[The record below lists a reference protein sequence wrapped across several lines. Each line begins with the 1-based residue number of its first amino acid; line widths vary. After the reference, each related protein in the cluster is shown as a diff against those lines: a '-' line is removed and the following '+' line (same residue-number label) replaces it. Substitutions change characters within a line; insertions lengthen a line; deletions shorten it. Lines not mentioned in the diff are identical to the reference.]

1 MTVTPKDIY
10 DAYPGSDLLAIAP
23 PEENETFEAY
33 KKRVGGNKGILAC
46 GDTLFA
52 FLLFEAQDE
61 NDPDEVI
68 RRFDMA
74 VADIEQVVTEIANKY
89 DFEEKTDE

>member
-1 MTVTPKDIY
+1 MKVTPKDIY
-10 DAYPGSDLLAIAP
+10 DAYPAADLLALEP

-61 NDPDEVI
+61 SDPDEVI
-68 RRFDMA
+68 RRFDTA
-74 VADIEQVVTEIANKY
+74 VSDIEQVVEALANKY
-89 DFEEKTDE
+89 DKEKN

>member
-10 DAYPGSDLLAIAP
+10 DAYPGSDLLALEP
-23 PEENETFEAY
+23 PEENETFAAY
-33 KKRVGGNKGILAC
+33 KKRMGGNKGILAC

-61 NDPDEVI
+61 SEPDEVI
-68 RRFDMA
+68 RLFDRA
-74 VADIEQVVTEIANKY
+74 VADIEQVVETLALKF
-89 DFEEKTDE
+89 DKEKDQ

>member
-10 DAYPGSDLLAIAP
+10 DAYPGSDLLAIGP

-52 FLLFEAQDE
+52 FLLFEAADE
-61 NDPDEVI
+61 SSNPDEVI
-68 RRFDMA
+68 RRFDTA
-74 VADIEQVVTEIANKY
+74 VADIEQVVETIARKF
-89 DFEEKTDE
+89 DKEEDQ

>member
-10 DAYPGSDLLAIAP
+10 DAYPGSDLLALEP

-33 KKRVGGNKGILAC
+33 KKRMGGNKGILAC

-61 NDPDEVI
+61 SEPDEVI
-68 RRFDMA
+68 RLFDRA
-74 VADIEQVVTEIANKY
+74 VADIEQVVETLALKF
-89 DFEEKTDE
+89 DKEEDQ

>member
-10 DAYPGSDLLAIAP
+10 DAYPDSDLLAIEP
-23 PEENETFEAY
+23 PEENETFAAY
-33 KKRVGGNKGILAC
+33 KKRVGGNKGVLAC

-61 NDPDEVI
+61 SDPDEVI
-68 RRFDMA
+68 RLFDRA
-74 VADIEQVVTEIANKY
+74 VADIEQVVETLALKF
-89 DFEEKTDE
+89 DKEEDQ

>member
-10 DAYPGSDLLAIAP
+10 DAYPGSDLLALEP

-61 NDPDEVI
+61 SNNPDEVI
-68 RRFDMA
+68 RRFDTA
-74 VADIEQVVTEIANKY
+74 VSDIEQVVTKLALKF
-89 DFEEKTDE
+89 DKEENE